1 MKYLLLVL
9 LFVPLITGQSAV
21 RSWRSIDEAVNPV
34 VKAASEATEDSVS
47 LTTTQQQT
55 DTFFNGL
62 QQGLENFQNQFGNSW
77 KQVTEVVSKAGGQVS
92 TAFNISIPY
101 FIVFGLLA
109 AVFYASFAI
118 VSTAVSTKRDEGL
131 LDYMHPKGTY
141 AMVSG

>member
-21 RSWRSIDEAVNPV
+21 RSWRSIDEAINPV
-34 VKAASEATEDSVS
+34 VKAASEATEDSVA

-77 KQVTEVVSKAGGQVS
+77 KQVQLFRHFPCK
-92 TAFNISIPY
+92 I
-101 FIVFGLLA
+101 
-109 AVFYASFAI
+109 
-118 VSTAVSTKRDEGL
+118 
-131 LDYMHPKGTY
+131 
-141 AMVSG
+141 